1 MTSTPAD
8 LEEIFLAYYRRGAVR
23 AAMPEVLRRSIADRR
38 RTLLSWSL
46 GTAAYIAMIAAV
58 FPSIH
63 GSEQF
68 EQLGKSYPDVLKHLF
83 GMTGAFNITT
93 GPGYFDTE
101 LFSAIL
107 PLFVLAMAIGAGTGT
122 LAGEHEQGLME
133 LVVAALTRRSIVLW
147 KALGVGIEI
156 AVMVAAVT
164 AAILIAD
171 PVVGLSL
178 DRAHLAGA
186 MLGLALLGAFYGS
199 IALAVGAA
207 TRHKASA
214 IGVPSAL
221 AAVSYLVAGLAGLAS
236 SLAPSATSRRSTT
249 RARRP
254 CKTASTGCGCSS
266 SWRARSLCSRSP
278 RCCSSAETWP
288 GRKGV
293 AGRRAD
299 VIVVAPARRE

>member
-1 MTSTPAD
+1 
-8 LEEIFLAYYRRGAVR
+8 
-23 AAMPEVLRRSIADRR
+23 MPEVLRRSIADRR

-107 PLFVLAMAIGAGTGT
+107 PLFVLAMAIGAGSGT
-122 LAGEHEQGLME
+122 LAGEHEQGLLE
-133 LVVAALTRRSIVLW
+133 LVLARPVTRRSIVLW

-164 AAILIAD
+164 AAILIVD

-236 SLAPSATSRRSTT
+236 WLAPFRYVSAFHYSGQAPLQNGVDGLRLLVVV
-249 RARRP
+249 
-254 CKTASTGCGCSS
+254 ASTVVVLALAAVLFE
-266 SWRARSLCSRSP
+266 RRDL
-278 RCCSSAETWP
+278 
-288 GRKGV
+288 
-293 AGRRAD
+293 AGS
-299 VIVVAPARRE
+299 